1 MIEAARFSMYRGI
14 VTRFLVRGFTDHPV
28 EPLAAPVDA
37 TIQHVAHDDLFPG
50 LPLPGVWLA
59 SSFLPSDHAAERNRR
74 TRFILAVR
82 AALVRLAPKH
92 TPPAPADEESFLREV
107 YPDRFRRVWDRAPV
121 LPPELRDTDDPLAVL
136 AVRGPFAS
144 FLRASR
150 PDEVA
155 AGEAKEGDYVVDLTD
170 LLDHPTYD
178 GLVRPGGKA
187 VLSVGTDGSLA
198 TRIVHRPDGLD
209 QRLARRA
216 MIAGMNEDTT
226 TFRHNLCLHN
236 VILTDVAIASINELA
251 ARHPVRRVLQHT
263 FHTLLIGNR
272 ENSTVQLAGPLSFA
286 VTLFSHPAEQVSA
299 IAKKRLADFDFFDF
313 DPDEQFA
320 RRGTTETPFAYPY
333 RDNVL
338 ELWRA
343 TLDYVRE
350 YVALY
355 YPDDEGVRADEA
367 LLRWADEL
375 DRLLPRPLTRP
386 EAGLTR
392 EWVARVCATVIHL
405 STVEHDILNNVVWDY
420 GTFSF
425 VVPTVVPASGEQQD
439 QQRAFDML
447 AVLFLTWR
455 PFNMLL
461 DSHVESMALDGRARR
476 VMLAWLDRLREI
488 QEQMEARGEDRSL
501 AHPANLNVS
510 ITN

>member
-1 MIEAARFSMYRGI
+1 MLEGARFSMYRGI
-14 VTRFLVRGFTDHPV
+14 VARFLTRGFADHPV
-28 EPLAAPVDA
+28 EPLAAPVDT
-37 TIQHVAHDDLFPG
+37 TIQHVAHDDLFPA
-50 LPLPGVWLA
+50 LPLPGVRLA
-59 SSFLPSDHAAERNRR
+59 TSFLPSDHAAERTRR
-74 TRFILAVR
+74 TKVILALR
-82 AALVRLAPKH
+82 AMLVRLAPDR
-92 TPPAPADEESFLREV
+92 TPPVPDDEESFLREV
-107 YPDRFRRVWDRAPV
+107 YPDGFRKVWDRTPV
-121 LPPELRDTDDPLAVL
+121 LPPELRDTDDPVAVL

-144 FLRASR
+144 YLRPRR

-155 AGEAKEGDYVVDLTD
+155 AGEAAEDEYVIDLTD
-170 LLDHPTYD
+170 LLDHPAYD

-187 VLSVGTDGSLA
+187 VLSVGPDGTLV
-198 TRIVHRPDGLD
+198 TRTVHRGDGLD

-216 MIAGMNEDTT
+216 MVAGMNEDST

-236 VILTDVAIASINELA
+236 VVLTDVAIASINELA

-272 ENSTVQLAGPLSFA
+272 ENSTDQLAGPLSFA

-355 YPDDEGVRADEA
+355 YPDDESVRADQA

-375 DRLLPRPLTRP
+375 DRLLPRPITRP
-386 EAGLTR
+386 DGGLTR

-425 VVPTVVPASGEQQD
+425 VVPDRRAGLGRAED
-439 QQRAFDML
+439 QLRAFDMS
-447 AVLFLTWR
+447 R
-455 PFNMLL
+455 CC
-461 DSHVESMALDGRARR
+461 S
-476 VMLAWLDRLREI
+476 
-488 QEQMEARGEDRSL
+488 
-501 AHPANLNVS
+501 
-510 ITN
+510 